1 MFLPT
6 LAQCHSIIINFD
18 LCMSKGG
25 HDIFTLVINFFG
37 VNWQPK
43 HITLGFF
50 EATNFIGQTLI
61 KILTNLLDTYE
72 LRKKIITYV
81 KDEGFNFNTMTIALK
96 LVVSC
101 DMFGLEEIF

>member
-6 LAQCHSIIINFD
+6 LASCHSIIINFD

-25 HDIFTLVINFFG
+25 HDIFTLMIKFFG

-43 HITLGFF
+43 HITLELF

-61 KILTNLLDTYE
+61 KILTNLLDIYE

-81 KDEGFNFNTMTIALK
+81 KDEGFNFNTTTIALK

-101 DMFGLEEIF
+101 DVFSSEDNF